1 LELLN
6 TVLDLV
12 QHMTGPGLYF
22 VIFGILLL
30 CGFGL
35 PLPEDVVLF
44 AAGMLS
50 YKGLTD
56 IHLMVAVAFAG
67 VMIGDGTIFL
77 LGHKYGSR
85 LTRKPF
91 FERILSPEKLAG
103 IKDKF
108 HEHGNKIVFAAR
120 FMPGLRTPVF
130 FTAGTLHLPFRV
142 FLFYDGMAALIS
154 VPVITYAV
162 WYFGSQVEY
171 VVNVVRSVEHGVVF
185 LIVAVIAFVAAKI
198 WWGRRAHR
206 KAAAQSRIDEA

>member
-1 LELLN
+1 MELLN
-6 TVLDLV
+6 TLLDLI
-12 QHMTGPGLYF
+12 QHMSGPGLYF

-56 IHLMVAVAFAG
+56 IHIMVAVAFAG
-67 VMIGDGTIFL
+67 VMIGDGTIFM
-77 LGHKYGSR
+77 LGHKFGSR

-91 FERILSPEKLAG
+91 FERVLSPEKLAG
-103 IKDKF
+103 IKDRF

-142 FLFYDGMAALIS
+142 FLFYDGLAALIS
-154 VPVITYAV
+154 VPTITYLV
-162 WYFGSQVEY
+162 WHFGSQVEY
-171 VVNVVRSVEHGVVF
+171 VVNAVRSVEHGVVF
-185 LIVAVIAFVAAKI
+185 LIAAIILFVVLKV
-198 WWGRRAHR
+198 WWGRRSHA
-206 KAAAQSRIDEA
+206 KAEARRRLDEG